1 MTQMD
6 YKYSLLRAPPDDFGQ
21 GPVLLHMDD
30 MPVSL
35 FAVLEVKRGDVV
47 AWHRNALGFLNKLK
61 VCSFMCFLT
70 VSFLVAASYMLLA
83 DKKGLLLTPP
93 PYRFGS
99 LVNPGLGAFNL
110 SASRDLA
117 HIRLVVKSIV
127 SRVEFHS
134 GRRVPERKALVSSE
148 PHMFSVIPRKF
159 LPGVKNPCWYEEYTG
174 NITSDPYEKNQY
186 ERFSK
191 RFHALFEFL
200 RNSFREHLFHRDG
213 KLYRT
218 RCLPYFY
225 IIGQPKCGTTDLY
238 DRLRMHP
245 DVRFSISKEPH
256 WWTRK
261 RFGIVRLKDGFH
273 ERFPVD
279 DYLDLFDLS
288 AFQIQDQL
296 SANVSRAADLPDP
309 QRHIIIGEASAST
322 MWDNKAWM
330 YYSDNTT
337 DEPPYLNQDFI
348 HALHPDT
355 RLIVIFRDPV
365 ERLYSDY
372 LYFGE
377 TNKSAE
383 DFHDKVSESLQLFDG
398 CVAMTTIRSC
408 VYNSTLNKG
417 MPIRMPV
424 GLYVVF
430 LLDWLTVFPRD
441 QLLVLRLEDHALN
454 RKYTMNRVFNFL
466 SLGPLT
472 EQQEAEITQSP
483 ASNTRTE
490 SNRNLGPMLAVTREL
505 LQDFYQPFNQKLAQV
520 LQNNSF
526 LWDSQ

>member
-1 MTQMD
+1 MTPMD
-6 YKYSLLRAPPDDFGQ
+6 YKYSLLNAGPPDDYGQ
-21 GPVLLHMDD
+21 GPALLHTDD
-30 MPVSL
+30 APVSL
-35 FAVLEVKRGDVV
+35 FAVLEVKCGDVV
-47 AWHRNALGFLNKLK
+47 AWHRNALGFLNRLK

-70 VSFLVAASYMLLA
+70 VSFLVTASYMLLA
-83 DKKGLLLTPP
+83 DRRGLLLTPP

-99 LVNPGLGAFNL
+99 LVSPGPGDFNL
-110 SASRDLA
+110 SATRDLA

-127 SRVEFHS
+127 SRVEFQS
-134 GRRVPERKALVSSE
+134 SRRVPERKALVRSE

-159 LPGVKNPCWYEEYTG
+159 LPGLKNPCWYEEYTG
-174 NITSDPYEKNQY
+174 NITDPYGNNKY
-186 ERFSK
+186 EFSK
-191 RFHALFEFL
+191 RFRTLLKFL
-200 RNSFREHLFHRDG
+200 RNSFQEHLFPWDG
-213 KLYRT
+213 KMYRT

-238 DRLRMHP
+238 DRLRLHP

-261 RFGIVRLKDGFH
+261 RFGIVRLKDGVH
-273 ERFPVD
+273 DRFPVE

-296 SANVSRAADLPDP
+296 SANASRARDLPYP

-337 DEPPYLNQDFI
+337 EEPPYLNQDFI
-348 HALHPDT
+348 HALQPDA

-372 LYFGE
+372 LYFGG

-383 DFHDKVSESLQLFDG
+383 DFHEKVSESLQLFDG

-408 VYNSTLNKG
+408 VYNSTLNNG

-430 LLDWLTVFPRD
+430 LLDWLTIFRRD

-454 RKYTMNRVFNFL
+454 RKHTMNRVFDFL
-466 SLGPLT
+466 NLGPLT

-483 ASNTRTE
+483 ASNTRKE
-490 SNRNLGPMLAVTREL
+490 ANRNLGPMLAVTREL
-505 LQDFYQPFNQKLAQV
+505 LQDFYKPFNQKLAQV